1 MLLLKSEWL
10 KGNIKQKI
18 EEFFFPVFVPSS

>member
-18 EEFFFPVFVPSS
+18 EEIFFPVFVPSS